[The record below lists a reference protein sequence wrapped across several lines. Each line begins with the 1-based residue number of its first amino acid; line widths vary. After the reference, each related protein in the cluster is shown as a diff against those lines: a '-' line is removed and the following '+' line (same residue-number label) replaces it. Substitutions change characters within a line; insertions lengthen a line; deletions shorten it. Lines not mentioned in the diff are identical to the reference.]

1 MADAIKIE
9 GLTKSFKNFTL
20 GPIDLALP
28 TGCVMGLI
36 GENGAGKSTLISL
49 LLGMKRPDAGRALVL
64 GEEAG
69 SDNAHFRSK
78 IGVVLDI
85 PGFPSAMRASEIG
98 KLLAPGFPDWDGEL
112 FRSLCAGFQLPEKTN
127 FGEYSRGMKMKLSIA
142 TALAHHP
149 ELLILDEPTGGLDP
163 VARDEILDI
172 FYNFIQ
178 SPDRSILIS
187 SHILSD
193 LEKICDYIAFL
204 HEGRLLLQGEKDVLK
219 ETYGL
224 MRGSRAEIAALPE
237 EAVKGVRRTGTGDE
251 ALVLRDY
258 CPAAEPADLEELMV
272 FMLRYAKGEN
282 AR

>member
-49 LLGMKRPDAGRALVL
+49 LLGLKRPDAGKALVL

-69 SDNAHFRSK
+69 NDAAAFRQK
-78 IGVVLDI
+78 VGVVLDI

-98 KLLAPGFPDWDGEL
+98 KLLAPGFPGWDGER
-112 FRSLCAGFQLPEKTN
+112 FRALCAGFKLPEKTG
-127 FGEYSRGMKMKLSIA
+127 FGSYSRGMKMKLSIA
-142 TALAHHP
+142 AALAHDP

-204 HEGRLLLQGEKDVLK
+204 HEGRLLLDGEKDALK
-219 ETYGL
+219 ETYGIFS
-224 MRGSRAEIAALPE
+224 GSRAEVNALPG
-237 EAVKGVRRTGTGDE
+237 EAVKAVRTTDIGAE
-251 ALVLRDY
+251 ALVLRAS
-258 CPAAEPADLEELMV
+258 CPAAAPVSLEELMV

-282 AR
+282 

>member
-49 LLGMKRPDAGRALVL
+49 LLGLKRPDAGKALVL

-69 SDNAHFRSK
+69 NDAAAFRQK
-78 IGVVLDI
+78 VGVVLDI
-85 PGFPSAMRASEIG
+85 PGFPSVMRASEIG
-98 KLLAPGFPDWDGEL
+98 KLLAPGFPGWDGER
-112 FRSLCAGFQLPEKTN
+112 FRALCAGFKLPEKTG
-127 FGEYSRGMKMKLSIA
+127 FGSYSRGMKMKLSIA
-142 TALAHHP
+142 AALAHDP

-204 HEGRLLLQGEKDVLK
+204 HEGRLLLQGEKDLLK

-224 MRGSRAEIAALPE
+224 LRGSRAEIAALPD

-251 ALVLRDY
+251 ALVLRDC
-258 CPAAEPADLEELMV
+258 CPEAEPVGLEELMV

-282 AR
+282 

>member
-1 MADAIKIE
+1 
-9 GLTKSFKNFTL
+9 
-20 GPIDLALP
+20 
-28 TGCVMGLI
+28 
-36 GENGAGKSTLISL
+36 
-49 LLGMKRPDAGRALVL
+49 
-64 GEEAG
+64 
-69 SDNAHFRSK
+69 
-78 IGVVLDI
+78 
-85 PGFPSAMRASEIG
+85 
-98 KLLAPGFPDWDGEL
+98 
-112 FRSLCAGFQLPEKTN
+112 
-127 FGEYSRGMKMKLSIA
+127 MKLSIA

-224 MRGSRAEIAALPE
+224 MRGSRAEIATLPE

-251 ALVLRDY
+251 VLVLRDY

>member
-9 GLTKSFKNFTL
+9 GLQKSFKNFTL
-20 GPIDLALP
+20 GPIDLTLP

-69 SDNAHFRSK
+69 SDAAPFRSK

-85 PGFPSAMRASEIG
+85 PGFPSVMRASEIG
-98 KLLAPGFPDWDGEL
+98 KLLAPGFPDWDGER
-112 FRSLCAGFQLPEKTN
+112 FRSLCDGFQLPEKTS
-127 FGEYSRGMKMKLSIA
+127 FGNYSRGMKMKLSIA
-142 TALAHHP
+142 AALAHHP

-204 HEGRLLLQGEKDVLK
+204 HEGRLLLQGEKDLLK

-224 MRGSRAEIAALPE
+224 LRGSRAEIAARPD

-258 CPAAEPADLEELMV
+258 CPEAEPVDLEELMV

-282 AR
+282 VK